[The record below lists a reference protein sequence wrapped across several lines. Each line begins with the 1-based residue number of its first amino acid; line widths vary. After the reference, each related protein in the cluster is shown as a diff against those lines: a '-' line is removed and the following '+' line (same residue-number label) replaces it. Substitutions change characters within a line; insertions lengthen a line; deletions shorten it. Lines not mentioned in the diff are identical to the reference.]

1 MAEVYLDFV
10 HLAKERLA
18 RNEVT
23 SGIEL
28 DQSDIGQRSV
38 TRSNNLRRHLNAQ
51 LSEVPKFRGGLA
63 RILAE

>member
-10 HLAKERLA
+10 HMAKERLA
-18 RNEVT
+18 RKEVT

-28 DQSDIGQRSV
+28 DQSDLGQRSI

-51 LSEVPKFRGGLA
+51 LGEVPKFRGGLA